1 MLTSG
6 SFIDL
11 LKNTHKEIF
20 NFDCGLFLM
29 LHIAVIYKNYEFL
42 YCLKI
47 EYYIFAC
54 VKRFGMFLSQTWL
67 NVEFDFTQFFFLIFR
82 RETFQM

>member
-1 MLTSG
+1 MKWTKTSNFLCNVMLTSG

-20 NFDCGLFLM
+20 NFNCGLVLM

-47 EYYIFAC
+47 EYYIFA
-54 VKRFGMFLSQTWL
+54 L
-67 NVEFDFTQFFFLIFR
+67 
-82 RETFQM
+82 

>member
-1 MLTSG
+1 MKWTKTSNFLCNVMLTSG

-20 NFDCGLFLM
+20 NFNCGLFLM

-47 EYYIFAC
+47 VYYIFA
-54 VKRFGMFLSQTWL
+54 L
-67 NVEFDFTQFFFLIFR
+67 
-82 RETFQM
+82 